1 MQREWKKQ
9 ENKRRKIKAEK
20 RKQENKKAAS
30 LFTLNV
36 YNIYIPTQS
45 NIIQSALNQIELS
58 LINF

>member
-9 ENKRRKIKAEK
+9 EKKRRKIKAEK

-45 NIIQSALNQIELS
+45 NIIQRALN
-58 LINF
+58 